1 MKLSLTINI
10 DITPE
15 EVAKLDLYEARKTAA
30 RELVAALREKES
42 YDPFKDYNETYNR
55 LRKEYEEFEKEESF
69 EEESFEEESSK
80 EEKGFS
86 RDEAIEELSKIYD
99 DLKTRN
105 FKAQFPNGFIATVA
119 KMAGNKE
126 TFIKRC
132 LFFVES
138 GDTHLIM
145 NYKKF
150 MMNK

>member
-15 EVAKLDLYEARKTAA
+15 EVARLDLYEARKAAA
-30 RELVAALREKES
+30 RELVVALREKES

-69 EEESFEEESSK
+69 EEESSK
-80 EEKGFS
+80 EEKEFS

-105 FKAQFPNGFIATVA
+105 FKVQFPNGFIATVA

-126 TFIKRC
+126 AFIKRC